1 MPSPRIK
8 KPPKYAFLK
17 RVALGLPG
25 THEEPHKYGIW
36 FNIGK
41 KTFALYWFKGEK
53 WILRLPHDQIM
64 MLVDAAPDVFSPMKN
79 AALLWVY
86 VDVTKLSAKDLR
98 AYLEAA
104 WRYTAPKKLQAQAAS
119 RKL

>member
-1 MPSPRIK
+1 MVRPKAR
-8 KPPKYAFLK
+8 KPPKYAFVK
-17 RVALGLPG
+17 RVALALPG

-64 MLVDAAPDVFSPMKN
+64 MLVEAAPDVFSPMKN

-86 VDVTKLSAKDLR
+86 VDVTKLDAAALR
-98 AYLEAA
+98 GYVTAA
-104 WRYTAPKKLQAQAAS
+104 WKYTAPKKLQKSVAVN
-119 RKL
+119 